1 MSEKTLLL
9 VDDDKHILRSLRR
22 VLRKEDYALLTAE
35 SGQEGLSI
43 LEKHRAQVVMTDQR
57 MPEMTGVE
65 FLEKVKELYPTT
77 VRVVISGFAEISHI
91 VESINQGEIYR
102 FIGKPWNDDEL
113 KATIR
118 QCMEHYEILR
128 MNRELMERT
137 RSQNLELRN
146 LNDNLESMVEER
158 TRSLQLSQEVLEKLP
173 IAVVGVSRER
183 EIVLTN
189 SAAKVLIPAL
199 YQMVPG
205 SDIDRILPEE
215 AVDHVM
221 RALEG
226 EKPNGHV
233 SFRWGEKLL
242 NMRLQLLG
250 PEEEYRG
257 CILVFGDEQD
267 ILSGRDGSGK

>member
-1 MSEKTLLL
+1 MTKKTVLL

-22 VLRKEDYALLTAE
+22 VLRKEDYELLTAE
-35 SGQEGLSI
+35 SGQEGLAI
-43 LEKHRAQVVMTDQR
+43 LEKHHAQVVMTDQR

-65 FLEKVKELYPTT
+65 FLQKVKELYPAT
-77 VRVVISGFAEISHI
+77 VKVVISGFAEISHI

-113 KATIR
+113 RATLR

-158 TRSLQLSQEVLEKLP
+158 TRSLQLSQEILEKLP
-173 IAVVGVSRER
+173 IPVVGVSRER
-183 EIVLTN
+183 EIMLTN
-189 SAAKVLIPAL
+189 SAAKEFIPAL
-199 YQMVPG
+199 HQMVPG

-226 EKPNGHV
+226 EKQNGPV
-233 SFRWGEKLL
+233 SFHWGEKLL
-242 NMRLQLLG
+242 SMRLQFLG
-250 PEEEYRG
+250 PEEDYRG
-257 CILVFGDEQD
+257 CILVFGEEQD
-267 ILSGRDGSGK
+267 ILSGGDYSEK

>member
-1 MSEKTLLL
+1 MTEKTVLL

-22 VLRKEDYALLTAE
+22 VLRKEDYELLTAE
-35 SGQEGLSI
+35 SGQEGLAL

-65 FLEKVKELYPTT
+65 LLQKVKELYPAT
-77 VRVVISGFAEISHI
+77 VRVVISGLAEISHI

-158 TRSLQLSQEVLEKLP
+158 TRSLQLSQEILEKLP

-205 SDIDRILPEE
+205 SDIDRVLPEE

-221 RALEG
+221 KVLEG
-226 EKPNGHV
+226 EKQNGPV
-233 SFRWGEKLL
+233 SFHWGEKLL

-250 PEEEYRG
+250 PEEDYRG
-257 CILVFGDEQD
+257 CILVFGDEQG